1 MYQGFHKNTKQHISF
16 FNLSCIFV
24 YFLWSCLVI
33 LGYFNYMFKDI
44 FLNKVTILLKQFVQ
58 QMYNFVSFWSC
69 QILLG
74 VFFILVAL
82 LFFVTL
88 FISK

>member
-16 FNLSCIFV
+16 FNLCIFV

-44 FLNKVTILLKQFVQ
+44 FLNKVTKLLKQFVQ
-58 QMYNFVSFWSC
+58 QMCNFVSFWSC